1 MSKVDA
7 AGVDS
12 VGHSGLDLEANIL
25 KETKQTFHL
34 PVVKFLRSHVALE
47 SSEQQLRCSRHSIPP
62 ISDRSS
68 HVKPCTY
75 QCFFAAKSDLQ
86 KCFGAEWSAKVLS

>member
-1 MSKVDA
+1 MWAQYRQIDICLLRMSKVDA

-47 SSEQQLRCSRHSIPP
+47 SSEQ
-62 ISDRSS
+62 
-68 HVKPCTY
+68 
-75 QCFFAAKSDLQ
+75 
-86 KCFGAEWSAKVLS
+86 